1 MLRWSTVPEQVHVP
15 RSCVVRSWVL
25 LHEETRFAGGDES
38 GGSAALR
45 PRATPHTLHFSS
57 TLPYTGRV
65 QISVRRTPRSC
76 RCCNPA
82 AAAAAAIAIFAV
94 VSENY
99 LWCRWLTGLQLATR
113 QRPPTL
119 LCRLVAPTLPT
130 HG

>member
-1 MLRWSTVPEQVHVP
+1 MP
-15 RSCVVRSWVL
+15 RSCVVRSWTL

-38 GGSAALR
+38 DGSATLR
-45 PRATPHTLHFSS
+45 PRATPYTLHFSS

-76 RCCNPA
+76 RCCNSAAA

-99 LWCRWLTGLQLATR
+99 LWCRGSLAFTCLQLATR

-119 LCRLVAPTLPT
+119 LCRLVAPTLPM